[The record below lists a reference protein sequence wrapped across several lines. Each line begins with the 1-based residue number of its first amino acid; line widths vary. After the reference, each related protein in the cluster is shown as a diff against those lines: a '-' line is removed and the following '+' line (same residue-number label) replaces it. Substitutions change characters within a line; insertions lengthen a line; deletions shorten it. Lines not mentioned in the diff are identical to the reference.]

1 MSSGL
6 SAIRLRRLHDVMAG
20 HVEHGE
26 VPGLVT
32 CVCRRGEVHVDAIGT
47 TAAGGRTPMKRD
59 TLFRITSMTK
69 PVTATA
75 AMILVEEC
83 TLRLDETRGWGFG
96 VAVVTHRDDLSA
108 TPGRYFWDGGYGTS
122 WASDPKEDLIGL
134 LMTQRM
140 GFPTLSKPYR
150 DFWTGAY
157 QAIDD

>member
-6 SAIRLRRLHDVMAG
+6 SARRLRRLHDVMAG

-26 VPGLVT
+26 V
-32 CVCRRGEVHVDAIGT
+32 
-47 TAAGGRTPMKRD
+47 
-59 TLFRITSMTK
+59 FF
-69 PVTATA
+69 
-75 AMILVEEC
+75 
-83 TLRLDETRGWGFG
+83 ETHGWGFG

-122 WASDPKEDLIGL
+122 WASDPTEDLIGI
-134 LMTQRM
+134 LMTGRM
-140 GFPTLSKPYR
+140 GFPTLSKRYL